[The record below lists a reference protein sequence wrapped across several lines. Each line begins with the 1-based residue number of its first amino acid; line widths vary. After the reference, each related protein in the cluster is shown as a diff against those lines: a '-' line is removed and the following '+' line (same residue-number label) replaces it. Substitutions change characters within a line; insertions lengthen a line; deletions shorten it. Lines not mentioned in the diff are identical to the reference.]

1 MELQQMIWFV
11 IILTGVINFT
21 FRLSMFSGF
30 RKIYVPA
37 ALHRYVAFVPASVL
51 CAIIASSLVTF
62 DGQEITYE
70 LEKLAAASVAVTCA
84 LLTKSVAATLI
95 VGLLTVW
102 IL

>member
-1 MELQQMIWFV
+1 MIWFV
-11 IILTGVINFT
+11 MILTGVINFT

-70 LEKLAAASVAVTCA
+70 FEKLAAASVAVACA

-95 VGLLTVW
+95 VGLVTVW

>member
-1 MELQQMIWFV
+1 MIWFV
-11 IILTGVINFT
+11 MILTGVINFT

-70 LEKLAAASVAVTCA
+70 LEKLAAASVAVACA
-84 LLTKSVAATLI
+84 LLTKSVSATLI
-95 VGLLTVW
+95 VGLVTVW

>member
-1 MELQQMIWFV
+1 MIWFV
-11 IILTGVINFT
+11 MILTGVINFA

-30 RKIYVPA
+30 RNIYVPA
-37 ALHRYVAFVPASVL
+37 ALHQYVAFVPASVL
-51 CAIIASSLVTF
+51 SAIIASSLVTF

-70 LEKLAAASVAVTCA
+70 FEKLAAASVAVVCA